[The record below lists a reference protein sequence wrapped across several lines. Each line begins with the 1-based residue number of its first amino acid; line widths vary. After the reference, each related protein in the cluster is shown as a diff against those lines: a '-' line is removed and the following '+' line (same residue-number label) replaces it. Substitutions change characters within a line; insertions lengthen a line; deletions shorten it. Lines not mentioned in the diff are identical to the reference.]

1 MIIGI
6 TGGSGSGKSTLL
18 QVLED
23 AGAVIL
29 DCDAIYHELLQTDTA
44 MLCAIENRFPGV
56 TVQGKLDRK
65 KLGAI
70 VFADAQ
76 ALRDL
81 NDITHTHVKKQVLS
95 LLPPPPA
102 LAAIDAIELFDGG
115 LAVLCDA
122 TVAIVAREEDRIR
135 RLTARD
141 GISREQ
147 AILRIRAQKPEDY
160 FRNKCDFILEN
171 FDSQEDF
178 YKKCLVFF
186 RDRFIIKEKQ

>member
-6 TGGSGSGKSTLL
+6 TGGSGCGKSTLL

-29 DCDAIYHELLQTDTA
+29 DCDAIYHGLLQTDTA

-76 ALRDL
+76 ALQDL
-81 NDITHTHVKKQVLS
+81 NTITHAHVKKQVLA
-95 LLPPPPA
+95 LLPSPPA
-102 LAAIDAIELFDGG
+102 LAAIDAIGLYESG
-115 LAVLCDA
+115 LAQLCQI
-122 TVAIVAREEDRIR
+122 TVAVTAPLEQRVQ
-135 RLTARD
+135 RLMARD
-141 GISREQ
+141 GITEAYARK
-147 AILRIRAQKPEDY
+147 RIAAQLTDAEFAARCDY
-160 FRNKCDFILEN
+160 TLDNNSTKDDFQI
-171 FDSQEDF
+171 
-178 YKKCLVFF
+178 KCLAFLTQIG
-186 RDRFIIKEKQ
+186 II